1 MTGPGQDEDD
11 SGYYEPISATV
22 PTKPKF
28 CTFPIEPYRKDNH
41 MTDKIQRV
49 DPSVKRS
56 ELELQ
61 GEPRGSVPNEVTMR
75 KPLAY
80 RTGGKDQPAKER
92 NVP

>member
-1 MTGPGQDEDD
+1 
-11 SGYYEPISATV
+11 
-22 PTKPKF
+22 
-28 CTFPIEPYRKDNH
+28 

-80 RTGGKDQPAKER
+80 RTGGKDQTTKER